1 MGGLINVTEGKF
13 DPLYSKA
20 VKTGNYGVKDI
31 AELNKD
37 YDFDKVIIGDINSA
51 LSLVNEQNM
60 GGSGW
65 WDRVVDKGSAVLPS
79 VARFLG
85 KDPSET
91 SEATELVRL
100 FDNLKSTNFKVAMNV
115 ALTGKL
121 LDSQRDRNFIEEVL
135 RSPKTVFHHHADLR
149 KNLERLGRVL
159 NRLQR
164 KREATGHIGKSKKSS
179 GGATSNFKDKY
190 KHLLP

>member
-1 MGGLINVTEGKF
+1 KVTYFVKPNGDRQVIKRTPILKTASGVNDEGELVGGLINVTEGKF

-20 VKTGNYGVKDI
+20 VRTGDYGVKDI

-37 YDFDKVIIGDINSA
+37 YDFDKLIIGDINSA

-65 WDRVVDKGSAVLPS
+65 WDRVVDKGSAVLPG

-135 RSPKTVFHHHADLR
+135 RSPKTVFHHH
-149 KNLERLGRVL
+149 
-159 NRLQR
+159 
-164 KREATGHIGKSKKSS
+164 
-179 GGATSNFKDKY
+179 
-190 KHLLP
+190 